1 MKQTKTNNIR
11 KVKEGWYNM
20 VLKEPLKDGENKNI
34 QYIIKAKGVYGVASI
49 KPLTIEDIDKI
60 NLNEWHFK
68 PYKEFMKG
76 NGNNGK

>member
-60 NLNEWHFK
+60 NLNEWYFK

-76 NGNNGK
+76 SGNNGK